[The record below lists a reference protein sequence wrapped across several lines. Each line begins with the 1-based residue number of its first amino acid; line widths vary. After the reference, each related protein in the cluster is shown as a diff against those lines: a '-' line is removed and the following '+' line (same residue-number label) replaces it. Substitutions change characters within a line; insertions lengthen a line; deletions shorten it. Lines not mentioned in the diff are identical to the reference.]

1 MMTKSIPIFLA
12 INDAYAPFL
21 SVTIASITAHADP
34 HQSYELIILSEAL
47 SSENRERLGKMATA
61 TVAIR
66 FVRIDERVIHQL
78 AGESRALPWAQFSFA
93 IYYRLFIAQMFP
105 QYDQAIY
112 LDADLVVT
120 TDLAAL
126 FTIDLGQHL
135 VGAVRENFAIE
146 HPQSRR
152 YVERR
157 LQLPIDQ
164 YFNSGVLLL
173 NLKQMR
179 AERFSEKF
187 VHILTTSHPDFMAPD
202 QDYLNELCRGRV
214 LYLDRCWNVMPT
226 LRSREV
232 APKIVHYTLFSK
244 PWHNPHA
251 QNAQY
256 FWADAVSSPYYAEIL
271 AMQRAFSAADRA
283 QDRLA
288 ERRLLKTLAHHANAP
303 QADRRQIKK
312 EMELI

>member
-1 MMTKSIPIFLA
+1 MTKPIPIFLA

-47 SSENRERLGKMATA
+47 SSENRERLGKMGTA

-126 FTIDLGQHL
+126 FAIDLGQHL

-179 AERFSEKF
+179 AERVSEKF
-187 VHILTTSHPDFMAPD
+187 VHVLTTSHPDFMAPD
-202 QDYLNELCRGRV
+202 QDYLNELCRGRG

-271 AMQRAFSAADRA
+271 AMQRAFSTADRA

>member
-1 MMTKSIPIFLA
+1 MMTKPIPIFLA

-21 SVTIASITAHADP
+21 SVTIASITAHTDP

-47 SSENRERLGKMATA
+47 SSENRERLEKMATA
-61 TVAIR
+61 TVTIR
-66 FVRIDERVIHQL
+66 FVRIDERFIHQL

-120 TDLAAL
+120 TDLSVL

-173 NLKQMR
+173 NIKQMR
-179 AERFSEKF
+179 LERFSEKF
-187 VHILTTSHPDFMAPD
+187 VHVLTTNHPDFMAPD

-226 LRSREV
+226 LRSRKV
-232 APKIVHYTLFSK
+232 VPKIVHYTLSSK
-244 PWHNPHA
+244 PWHNPNA

-256 FWADAVSSPYYAEIL
+256 FWADAVNSPYYAEIL
-271 AMQRAFSAADRA
+271 ATQRAFSAADRA
-283 QDRLA
+283 QDRLD
-288 ERRLLKTLAHHANAP
+288 ERRLLKTLAHYANAP
-303 QADRRQIKK
+303 QTGVRQIRK

>member
-1 MMTKSIPIFLA
+1 MTKPIPIFLA

-21 SVTIASITAHADP
+21 SVTIASITAHTDP
-34 HQSYELIILSEAL
+34 HQSYDLIILSEAL

-66 FVRIDERVIHQL
+66 FVRIDECVIHQL

-93 IYYRLFIAQMFP
+93 IYYRLFIAQLFP

-126 FTIDLGQHL
+126 FAIDLGQHL

-187 VHILTTSHPDFMAPD
+187 VHVLTTSHPDFMAPD

-226 LRSREV
+226 LRLKEV

-251 QNAQY
+251 QNARY
-256 FWADAVSSPYYAEIL
+256 FWADAVNSPYYAEIL

-288 ERRLLKTLAHHANAP
+288 ERRLLKTLAHYANAP
-303 QADRRQIKK
+303 QVDGRQIRK